1 MSTDC
6 PLTFSQG
13 IFLRPKLCSY
23 QVIKLPVAGDVAG
36 DYQAIIAVVGRMIG
50 WSERTIRPPDG
61 DLQNAITIG
70 HPAGPM
76 PGRGSGGVEGVLA
89 RTLPLQSKCS
99 TLLPTRLQLN
109 LRPR

>member
-1 MSTDC
+1 MVDWC
-6 PLTFSQG
+6 E
-13 IFLRPKLCSY
+13 R
-23 QVIKLPVAGDVAG
+23 
-36 DYQAIIAVVGRMIG
+36 IAQ
-50 WSERTIRPPDG
+50 PPDV
-61 DLQNAITIG
+61 DIQNAITIG

>member
-1 MSTDC
+1 
-6 PLTFSQG
+6 
-13 IFLRPKLCSY
+13 
-23 QVIKLPVAGDVAG
+23 
-36 DYQAIIAVVGRMIG
+36 MIG
-50 WSERTIRPPDG
+50 WCERTIRPPDG